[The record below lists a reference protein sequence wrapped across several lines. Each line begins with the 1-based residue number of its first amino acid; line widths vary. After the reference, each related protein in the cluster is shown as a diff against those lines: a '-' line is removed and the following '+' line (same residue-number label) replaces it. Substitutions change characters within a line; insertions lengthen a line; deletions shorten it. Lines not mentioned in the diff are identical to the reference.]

1 MDEILT
7 KKTTSI
13 TAFKANPNREVK
25 LAGDEPFAVLTNN
38 RPSFYVLSPK
48 AYDDLLERMWDLSIV
63 PEVMKAKNGPFVRVN
78 IEDLLDGRTIEEVE
92 GEVATD
98 DEVA

>member
-13 TAFKANPNREVK
+13 TPFKANPNREVK

-48 AYDDLLERMWDLSIV
+48 AYDDLLERMWELSIA
-63 PEVMKAKNGPFVRVN
+63 PEVLSAQAEGKYYELDPDDIAAGKFP
-78 IEDLLDGRTIEEVE
+78 EDLE
-92 GEVATD
+92 D
-98 DEVA
+98 D